1 MGWELMRMNLKKIVS
16 VLLLLAINAV
26 AMAQSFTAT
35 VAKATVA
42 VGEQFQVTFT
52 IEGNAKNF
60 SPPAFTD
67 FGLLGG
73 PYQSNQT
80 SWVNGVVSQT
90 TGLTYL
96 LQAKKEGKFTIGAAS
111 VEANGKRLTTNTVTV
126 TVVKNSEAANQQ
138 GADGSNGISAKNV
151 FLRAFVDKTNVY
163 RGEAITVTYKLYF
176 NVNVYNYALDK
187 APSFT
192 GFYNQDLKMPEQPV
206 ITTETYDGTSYK
218 VATLKKVV
226 LFPQQSGTLLIDE
239 MKGECVARVQ
249 VKRQRNAND
258 PFDVFND
265 PFFSNNVR
273 DVTVSIKSTPVKVTV
288 KDFPANPP
296 ESFKG
301 AVGQF
306 DFTATLDKKEVGAND
321 AANLKVKIS
330 GKGNLKLLEDPT
342 VDFPPQ
348 IESYDPKVSENIAIN
363 EGGTSGSKSF
373 EYLLIPRTEGNYEI
387 PPVMFTYFD
396 LGKKSYVTLSSGNLN
411 LKVGK
416 GSGSAA
422 KVVDGGTINKTDVAV
437 LGKDIRYIKT
447 TTEFTDSGNVFF
459 SSPLFY
465 LLMLLPFLMMAGAFY
480 YAQKMDAFNSNTS
493 LVKSKGATK
502 LAKKRLALAKKFM
515 QENKNNEF
523 FDETYKAL
531 NGYLSDKLSI
541 PMADLTKENTVTR
554 LVARK
559 VSNET
564 VNKLVSTLD
573 NCEFARFAATAAGTP
588 QNSYNDAVSVI
599 TKIEDE
605 IV

>member
-1 MGWELMRMNLKKIVS
+1 
-16 VLLLLAINAV
+16 
-26 AMAQSFTAT
+26 MAQSFT
-35 VAKATVA
+35 VAVTKGTVA
-42 VGEQFQVTFT
+42 VGEQFQITFT
-52 IEGNAKNF
+52 IEGNARNF
-60 SPPAFTD
+60 SPPSFAD
-67 FGLLGG
+67 FSNLGG

-111 VEANGKRLTTNTVTV
+111 IEANGKRLSTNPITV
-126 TVVKNSEAANQQ
+126 TVVKSSEQANQQ
-138 GADGSNGISAKNV
+138 SGGDGVSDKNV

-176 NVNVYNYALDK
+176 NVNVYNYSLEK

-206 ITTETYDGTSYK
+206 ITNEAFNGSNYK

-226 LFPQQSGTLLIDE
+226 LFPQQSGNLLIDE

-249 VKRQRNAND
+249 VKRQRNSND

-265 PFFSNNVR
+265 PFFSNNVK
-273 DVTVSIKSTPVKVTV
+273 DVTVNIKSAPVKVMV
-288 KDFPANPP
+288 KDFPANAP

-306 DFTATLDKKEVGAND
+306 TFSALLDKTSVGAND
-321 AANLKVKIS
+321 AVNLKVKIS

-342 VDFPPQ
+342 VEFPPQ
-348 IESYDPKVSENIAIN
+348 IESYDPKVAENISIN
-363 EGGTSGSKSF
+363 EGGTSGSKTF
-373 EYLLIPRTEGNYEI
+373 EYLLIPRTEGSYEI
-387 PPVMFTYFD
+387 PPVNFTYFD

-416 GSGSAA
+416 GTGSAA
-422 KVVDGGTINKTDVAV
+422 KMVDAATINKSEVAV

-447 TTEFTDSGNVFF
+447 STEFTDSGNLFYG
-459 SSPLFY
+459 SPLFY
-465 LLMLLPFLMMAGAFY
+465 VLMLVPFLLMAGAFV
-480 YAQKMDAFNSNTS
+480 YAQKMDALNSNIA
-493 LVKSKGATK
+493 LVKSRGATK
-502 LAKKRLALAKKFM
+502 LANKRLALAKKFM
-515 QENKNNEF
+515 NENKTNEF
-523 FDETYKAL
+523 YEELYKAL
-531 NGYLSDKLSI
+531 NGYLSDKLAI
-541 PMADLTKENTVTR
+541 PMADLTKETTAAKLMSRNVSVETVT
-554 LVARK
+554 
-559 VSNET
+559 
-564 VNKLVSTLD
+564 KLTGTLD
-573 NCEFARFAATAAGTP
+573 MCEFARFASAAATAP
-588 QNSYNDAVSVI
+588 QNSYNDAVGII

>member
-1 MGWELMRMNLKKIVS
+1 MNVKKIFS
-16 VLLLLAINAV
+16 VLLLLVISIAS
-26 AMAQSFTAT
+26 MAQSFT
-35 VAKATVA
+35 VAVTKSTVA
-42 VGEQFQVTFT
+42 VGEQFQITFT
-52 IEGNAKNF
+52 IEGNARNF
-60 SPPAFTD
+60 SPPSFAD
-67 FGLLGG
+67 FSNLGG

-96 LQAKKEGKFTIGAAS
+96 LQAKKEGKFTIGAAAI
-111 VEANGKRLTTNTVTV
+111 EANGKKLSTNPITV
-126 TVVKNSEAANQQ
+126 TVVKSSEQANQQ
-138 GADGSNGISAKNV
+138 SGDGVSAKNV

-176 NVNVYNYALDK
+176 NVNVYNYSLEK

-206 ITTETYDGTSYK
+206 IVTENFNGSSYK

-249 VKRQRNAND
+249 VKRQRNLND

-265 PFFSNNVR
+265 PFFSNNVK
-273 DVTVSIKSTPVKVTV
+273 DVTVNIKSEPVKINV
-288 KDFPANPP
+288 KDFPANAP

-306 DFTATLDKKEVGAND
+306 SFSALLDKTTVGAND
-321 AANLKVKIS
+321 AVNLKVKIS

-342 VDFPPQ
+342 VEFPPQ
-348 IESYDPKVSENIAIN
+348 IEAYDPKVAENISIN
-363 EGGTSGSKSF
+363 EGGTSGSKTF
-373 EYLLIPRTEGNYEI
+373 EYLLIPRTEGSYEI
-387 PPVMFTYFD
+387 PPVNFTYFD

-416 GSGSAA
+416 GTGSAA
-422 KVVDGGTINKTDVAV
+422 KMVDAATINKAEVAV

-447 TTEFTDSGNVFF
+447 TTEFTDSGNAFF
-459 SSPLFY
+459 GTALFY
-465 LLMLLPFLMMAGAFY
+465 VLMLTPFLLMAGAIV
-480 YAQKMDAFNSNTS
+480 YAQKMDALNSNVT
-493 LVKSKGATK
+493 LVKSRRATK
-502 LAKKRLALAKKFM
+502 LANKRLALAKKFIN
-515 QENKNNEF
+515 ENKTNEF
-523 FDETYKAL
+523 YEELYKAL

-541 PMADLTKENTVTR
+541 PMADLTKEAAAAKLMSRSVT
-554 LVARK
+554 
-559 VSNET
+559 NET
-564 VNKLVSTLD
+564 VVKLVGTLD
-573 NCEFARFAATAAGTP
+573 MWELARFASAAATTP
-588 QNSYNDAVSVI
+588 QNSYNDAVSII